1 MFQPPPML
9 NLLTRLISS
18 ACLAGK
24 LSQRKYNATRWRK
37 QFNSSYTPASNLT
50 WSYPI
55 LFNIFFWFPS
65 FCAFHFKKALQLITV
80 CENESHVLL
89 SKSNSHNFKE
99 EKICMINM
107 TSFQGVVCKPLSSSV
122 EKHLYRSESGFMS
135 KQENDQS
142 ATVKVIKLFT

>member
-1 MFQPPPML
+1 M
-9 NLLTRLISS
+9 
-18 ACLAGK
+18 
-24 LSQRKYNATRWRK
+24 
-37 QFNSSYTPASNLT
+37 
-50 WSYPI
+50 
-55 LFNIFFWFPS
+55 
-65 FCAFHFKKALQLITV
+65 ITV

-89 SKSNSHNFKE
+89 SKSNSHNLKE

-122 EKHLYRSESGFMS
+122 KKHLYRSESGFMS